1 MIVLPQLKGPPAP
14 LEIDQILPCF
24 QLFHL
29 IATGATWWLYG
40 LLWYMFMIRVL
51 VFTQVSEFRTRSLMS
66 LLKGIF
72 QIFLCFLSHAAKK
85 RSNLSPVMR
94 LFFHGGPIC
103 VSLMTRHFYQD
114 FAHHEVRA
122 SDRRDAGD
130 YATRQRNKKNAGK
143 RGVKF
148 VKCKGKTRQ
157 Q

>member
-1 MIVLPQLKGPPAP
+1 MITVW
-14 LEIDQILPCF
+14 ITMVHVYDQRSCF
-24 QLFHL
+24 YSGVRIPDQ
-29 IATGATWWLYG
+29 
-40 LLWYMFMIRVL
+40 
-51 VFTQVSEFRTRSLMS
+51 SLMS
-66 LLKGIF
+66 FLKGIF
-72 QIFLCFLSHAAKK
+72 QISDVSFETRLK